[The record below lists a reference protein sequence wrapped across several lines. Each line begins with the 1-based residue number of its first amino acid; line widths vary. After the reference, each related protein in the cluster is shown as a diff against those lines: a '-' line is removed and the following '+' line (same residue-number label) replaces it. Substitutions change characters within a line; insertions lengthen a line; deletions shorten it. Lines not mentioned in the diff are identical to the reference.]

1 MKKVINI
8 NFQGRVIPIEETAYE
23 LLKQYIESLRRYFI
37 NEEGR
42 DEIINDIESRIA
54 ELFSERLKKG
64 VTCITDEDV
73 NIVITGMGRPE
84 DFDAQEAETI
94 ASTTSAQ
101 GGKTY
106 TQQESQGG
114 YTYTT
119 SSPGRG
125 KLYRNADDKILGGV
139 CSGLANYLGIDPVI
153 MRIVF
158 VVLIGALF
166 WVYILL
172 WIIVPSKS
180 VQSNITK
187 RLYRSTD
194 DKVIGGVCGG
204 LAVYFN
210 ISPWIP
216 RLIFALPLIIGL
228 ISGPFNFW
236 WNDMDFWWGPKVITS
251 SLGSTLFITYII
263 LWIAVPIATTAAE
276 KLEMRGERVDL
287 NSIRN
292 TVKEDIQSFK
302 SKAQTWGSEVKETA
316 QQWGE
321 KAKEFGQSAST
332 TAKTYVAETGPA
344 LRQTQSGCG
353 HVIGVLFKAF
363 FLFIAGV
370 IALSLFGV
378 FLGLLFGGFAVF
390 PLKNFV
396 LSGFWQNALAWSTL
410 FLFFGV
416 PIVAL
421 ITWLIRRIMG
431 VRSKNHYL
439 GYVFGSL
446 WVIGL
451 VSAIILGGLFAR
463 NYKTKSGIEE
473 EMVSFTQPPAGKLYL
488 DVASSPIRYYG
499 GDWFGFEGD
508 DDWPVYGINQD
519 TLMLNN
525 VRINLVK
532 SKDSSYHIY
541 KVRFSRG
548 NNPDVARR
556 LAEKVQFNIT
566 QQDSV
571 LMLPKGFAV
580 SRDDKFR
587 NQQVLV
593 VVEIPVGKRIQVDRS
608 ISNFEW
614 FDVNYNRRRG
624 WNFDWDE
631 NWDHAY
637 HWESNREYIMTP
649 DGLERV
655 DKLDQGELKQGRFKL
670 RIRDGEV
677 DVEAEG
683 QFNNNDSQYRFRER
697 KDTSKPKVTI
707 DTVITRSQTIY
718 EGDGNT
724 SESSITDIQKVS
736 SELSSHLSIFYGLF
750 R

>member
-8 NFQGRVIPIEETAYE
+8 NFQGRVVPIEETAYE
-23 LLKQYIESLRRYFI
+23 LLKQYIESLRRYFV

-73 NIVITGMGRPE
+73 NVVIAGMGRPE
-84 DFDAQEAETI
+84 DFEAHEADSIT
-94 ASTTSAQ
+94 SSAQ
-101 GGKTY
+101 SKTY
-106 TQQESQGG
+106 SQQESQGG

-119 SSPGRG
+119 STPGRG
-125 KLYRNADDKILGGV
+125 RLYRNADDKILGGV

-158 VVLIGALF
+158 VVLVAPLF

-194 DKVIGGVCGG
+194 DKVVGGVSGG

-216 RLIFALPLIIGL
+216 RLLFALPLIIGL

-236 WNDMDFWWGPKVITS
+236 WNDMDFWWGPKIITG

-263 LWIAVPIATTAAE
+263 LWISVPIATTAAE
-276 KLEMRGERVDL
+276 KLEMRGEKVDL

-292 TVKEDIQSFK
+292 TVKEDMQSFK
-302 SKAQTWGSEVKETA
+302 SKAQNWGSEVKQTA
-316 QQWGE
+316 QQFGE
-321 KAKEFGQSAST
+321 RAKEFGQTAGSS
-332 TAKTYVAETGPA
+332 AKTYAAEAGPA
-344 LRQTQSGCG
+344 LRQTRSGCG
-353 HVIGVLFKAF
+353 HIIGVLFKAF
-363 FLFIAGV
+363 FLFIAGI

-378 FLGLLFGGFAVF
+378 FIGLLFGGFAVF

-396 LSGFWQNALAWSTL
+396 LEGFWQNAFAWSTL

-431 VRSKNHYL
+431 VRSKHHYL

-463 NYKTKSGIEE
+463 NFKTKSGIEE
-473 EMVSFTQPPAGKLYL
+473 QMTQFAQPATGKLYL
-488 DVASSPIRYYG
+488 DVATSPIRYYG
-499 GDWFGFEGD
+499 GDWFGFEGN

-525 VRINLVK
+525 VRVNLVK
-532 SKDSSYHIY
+532 SKDSSYHVF

-548 NNPDVARR
+548 NNPDGARK
-556 LAEKVQFNIT
+556 LAEKIQFDIT
-566 QQDSV
+566 QQDSI
-571 LMLPKGFAV
+571 LLLPKGFAI
-580 SRDDKFR
+580 SRNDKFR

-593 VVEIPVGKRIQVDRS
+593 VVEIPVGKRIQIDRS
-608 ISNFEW
+608 ITNFEW
-614 FDVNYNRRRG
+614 FDVDYNRRRG

-631 NWDHAY
+631 SWDHSY

-655 DKLDQGELKQGRFKL
+655 DKFDQQELKNGKFKL
-670 RIRDGEV
+670 KIKDGEV
-677 DVEAEG
+677 NIEAEG
-683 QFNNNDSQYRFRER
+683 EFNNDSQYRYENRQENKKGR
-697 KDTSKPKVTI
+697 TNKDSIKNEKKSSGEPGSTDQPAESNIKRVSAELTAPL
-707 DTVITRSQTIY
+707 TV
-718 EGDGNT
+718 
-724 SESSITDIQKVS
+724 
-736 SELSSHLSIFYGLF
+736 FYGLF
-750 R
+750 Q

>member
-8 NFQGRVIPIEETAYE
+8 NFQGRVVPIEETAYE

-37 NEEGR
+37 NEEGK

-64 VTCITDEDV
+64 ATCITDEDV
-73 NIVITGMGRPE
+73 NAVIAGMGRPE
-84 DFDAQEAETI
+84 DFEAQEAEPLTS
-94 ASTTSAQ
+94 STTQQRSYSQEETRA
-101 GGKTY
+101 GTY
-106 TQQESQGG
+106 S
-114 YTYTT
+114 YTT
-119 SSPGRG
+119 STPGRG
-125 KLYRNADDKILGGV
+125 RLYRNADDKILGGV
-139 CSGLANYLGIDPVI
+139 CSGLANYLGIDPVV
-153 MRIVF
+153 MRILF
-158 VVLIGALF
+158 VILIGALF

-172 WIIVPSKS
+172 WIIVPSQS
-180 VQSNITK
+180 IQSNITK

-210 ISPWIP
+210 MSPWIP

-236 WNDMDFWWGPKVITS
+236 WDDFDFWWGPKIITG

-263 LWIAVPIATTAAE
+263 LWISVPIATTAAE

-292 TVKEDIQSFK
+292 TVKEDMQSFK
-302 SKAQTWGSEVKETA
+302 SKAQAWGSEVKETA
-316 QQWGE
+316 QHYGE
-321 KAKEFGQSAST
+321 KAKEFGQSAGT
-332 TAKTYVAETGPA
+332 TAKTYAAEAGPA
-344 LRQTQSGCG
+344 MRQTRSGCG

-363 FLFIAGV
+363 FLFIAGI
-370 IALSLFGV
+370 IALTLFGV

-396 LSGFWQNALAWSTL
+396 LEGFWQNALAWSTL

-431 VRSKNHYL
+431 VKSKNHYL

-451 VSAIILGGLFAR
+451 LSAIILGGLFAR
-463 NYKTKSGIEE
+463 NFKTKSGIEE
-473 EMVSFTQPPAGKLYL
+473 QISTFVQPARGKLVL

-508 DDWPVYGINQD
+508 DDWPIYGINQD

-525 VRINLVK
+525 VRVNLVK

-548 NNPDVARR
+548 RNPEAARR
-556 LAEKVQFNIT
+556 LAEQIKFDIQ

-571 LMLPKGFAV
+571 LMLPKGFAI
-580 SRDDKFR
+580 SKENKFR

-614 FDVNYNRRRG
+614 FDVEYDRRRG

-631 NWDHAY
+631 NWNY
-637 HWESNREYIMTP
+637 TYRWESNREYIMTP
-649 DGLERV
+649 DGLEAL
-655 DKLDQGELKQGRFKL
+655 DKLDPQELQKGRFKL
-670 RIRDGEV
+670 RIKDGEV
-677 DVEAEG
+677 DIQAEG
-683 QFNNNDSQYRFRER
+683 EFKNDSQYRYPER
-697 KDTSKPKVTI
+697 NENNAPATDRDSVSNRPANGSTEKNNGEKQPIAAKSK
-707 DTVITRSQTIY
+707 R
-718 EGDGNT
+718 
-724 SESSITDIQKVS
+724 VS
-736 SELSSHLSIFYGLF
+736 TELSAPLTIFYGLF
-750 R
+750 Q